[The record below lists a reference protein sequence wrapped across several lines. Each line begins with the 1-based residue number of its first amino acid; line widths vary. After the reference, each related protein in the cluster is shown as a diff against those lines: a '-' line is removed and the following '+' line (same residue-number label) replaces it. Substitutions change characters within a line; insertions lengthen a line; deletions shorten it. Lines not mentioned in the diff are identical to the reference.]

1 MSSSSSYSSSSS
13 GAAGTLV
20 RPFLVPD
27 DARRELRKALKEHSL
42 PLERRHGYVR
52 PCPLL
57 PSGRQCILKDLG
69 ECGDTKCGNYRLGKY
84 AAVRPDFLQFCVEH
98 IKRQLHQRHELVYCS
113 LGSGQLLFDWELL
126 ERLTQKEKLR
136 IRAIHLI
143 DTAYGGEKFRKS
155 AARAQR
161 LFAGWFQECA
171 WEKDGQGPCPV
182 RSFLSAKEFQRW
194 SSQQGEQV
202 DILMDCDA
210 VSARKPIDVDL
221 FRQSVLS
228 AGGLCLVL
236 SNPAKRICIRK
247 SKKRKDLKELVRQIY
262 RNEVWQEPREDA
274 HGSKRRSKR
283 SSEKRSEQRS
293 ARSRTRERERHAA
306 KGEENLWQVGV
317 LQEFAVLELLYGTV
331 LVQCSLERWKV

>member
-27 DARRELRKALKEHSL
+27 DARRELRKALKDAEVPCH
-42 PLERRHGYVR
+42 V

-155 AARAQR
+155 AARAQCSI
-161 LFAGWFQECA
+161 AV
-171 WEKDGQGPCPV
+171 WELK
-182 RSFLSAKEFQRW
+182 SWL
-194 SSQQGEQV
+194 EQV

-228 AGGLCLVL
+228 AGGLCLVPTDVVGEWTGAVEPGQADL
-236 SNPAKRICIRK
+236 HPEVEEEKGQGTTDYSTLK
-247 SKKRKDLKELVRQIY
+247 SPPGDLKELVRQIY